1 MAADET
7 TFELERVSLSRG
19 GKQVLRELSARIPA
33 GATCLAGPSGSGKS
47 TLLRLLDRLS
57 DPDVGLV
64 RYRGVDVR
72 ERDPLELRREVV
84 LVPQLPA
91 LLEGTVAD
99 NIRFAAE
106 LAGREPDVDRLLDL
120 AGLDSS
126 FAERDGSKLSVGEQQ
141 RAMLARALALDPRVL
156 LLDEPTS
163 ALDPETTGAIE
174 ATILELRERLEV
186 DVVWVTHDL
195 AQARRVSDWLVR
207 IDAGRAV
214 AEGPTGEGLEAGV
227 AR

>member
-1 MAADET
+1 MATDET

-19 GKQVLRELSARIPA
+19 GKPVLRELSARIPA
-33 GATCLAGPSGSGKS
+33 GATCVAGPSGSGKS

-57 DPDVGLV
+57 DPADGTV
-64 RYRGVDVR
+64 RYRDADVR

-91 LLEGTVAD
+91 LLEGTVAG
-99 NIRFAAE
+99 NLRFAAG
-106 LAGREPDVDRLLDL
+106 LAGREPDIDRLLGL
-120 AGLDSS
+120 AGLDPS
-126 FAERDGSKLSVGEQQ
+126 FAERDCAKLSVGEQQ

-174 ATILELRERLEV
+174 ETIGELRERLAV

-195 AQARRVSDWLVR
+195 AQARRVSEWLVR
-207 IDAGRAV
+207 IEAGRTV
-214 AEGPTGEGLEAGV
+214 GQGPTHELLTAV
-227 AR
+227 S